1 MIYLFTINYQNVFAF
16 VLIVC
21 LKYFSIIQRKEEL
34 LFKHCKQFFSQIV
47 MSASNYSK
55 ASQYLQY
62 KF

>member
-34 LFKHCKQFFSQIV
+34 LFKHCKQYFFSD
-47 MSASNYSK
+47 SNECIQLFK
-55 ASQYLQY
+55 GQPIFAI
-62 KF
+62 